1 MDIDFL
7 RTFIEVN
14 RTRHFAKTA
23 KDLFVSQSTI
33 SARIRLLEESLGVK
47 LFTRD
52 RNDIRLTKAG
62 ERLLPQ
68 AELIVSQWDETK
80 REILTS
86 DRGLQTLSV
95 GSVSSLWDILLQDWL
110 GKLKEKMPDLQFKG
124 ESLGSFS
131 QTRAL
136 LARTLDVGL
145 MFEPPKVADL
155 EAKWICKIELVLISS
170 QKGLSISEALEND
183 YIFVEWGTTFLTEHG
198 RAFPNISPPRLQ
210 LDLGRWAV
218 DYLLHNGGSAY
229 LAKTMATSH
238 LESGN
243 LHLVKEAPSFQHE
256 AFAVFNKKSKNRE
269 LVEQAL
275 DLIL

>member
-7 RTFIEVN
+7 RTFLEVN

-23 KDLFVSQSTI
+23 KDLFVSQSTV
-33 SARIRLLEESLGVK
+33 SARIRMLEASLDVK

-68 AELIVSQWDETK
+68 AEQIVSQWDETK
-80 REILTS
+80 REIHSS
-86 DRGLQTLSV
+86 DKGFQTLAV

-124 ESLGSFS
+124 ESLGSIS

-136 LARTLDVGL
+136 LSRTLDVGL
-145 MFEPPKVADL
+145 MYEPPKVSDL
-155 EAKWICKIELVLISS
+155 EAKWICKIELVLISK
-170 QKGLSISEALEND
+170 QKGLSVVEALDND
-183 YIFVEWGTTFLTEHG
+183 YIFVDWGTTFLTDHG
-198 RAFPNISPPRLQ
+198 RTFPDISPPRLQ

-229 LAKTMATSH
+229 LPKSMASSH
-238 LESGN
+238 LDSGN
-243 LHLVKEAPSFQHE
+243 LHIVDKAPSFKHE

-275 DLIL
+275 ELLV